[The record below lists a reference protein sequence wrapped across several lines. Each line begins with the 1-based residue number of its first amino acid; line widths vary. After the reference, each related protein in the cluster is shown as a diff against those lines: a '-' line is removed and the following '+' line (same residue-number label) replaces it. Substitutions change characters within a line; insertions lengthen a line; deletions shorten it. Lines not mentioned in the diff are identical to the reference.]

1 MIQEAFEDEDEEE
14 DTDQEDEE
22 QAVVAIGD
30 AVMAPFPTF
39 SGKDQMYPGS
49 VVDCTAT
56 AIAAKIK
63 KKKVPIKAGWV
74 CILFA
79 DGDMAFCDP
88 TTIKRRPVKRMGE
101 GFSPPTGT
109 PKKRKKG
116 D

>member
-63 KKKVPIKAGWV
+63 RKKVPLKAGWV

>member
-63 KKKVPIKAGWV
+63 RKKVPIKAGWV
-74 CILFA
+74 CILFT

>member
-63 KKKVPIKAGWV
+63 KKKVAIKAGWV